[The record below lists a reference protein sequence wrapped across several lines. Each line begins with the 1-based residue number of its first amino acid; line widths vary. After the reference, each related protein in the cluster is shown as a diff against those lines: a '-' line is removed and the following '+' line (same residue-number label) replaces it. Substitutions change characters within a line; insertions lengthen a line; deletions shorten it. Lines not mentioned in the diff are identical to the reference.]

1 MSEFT
6 FTVDP
11 DRLREVREVMG
22 NPNEELAQEK
32 ADLNKLRPDILK
44 EFSLGLPGKRPNC
57 KICIVVPT
65 SGEIK
70 NDNFWNMIR
79 AFLKQGSDMSEF
91 EIIFVVNNPEIA
103 LTLSQQ
109 SLLQKIRNYFTTKNQ
124 KLLNSTHLQ
133 TRTSAAELIRRY
145 NENQFQIA
153 LLKKITEAQKEYQ
166 KEENQKEEDQKK
178 STTLEKLVANIV
190 EDLSQSFPS
199 VEISA
204 HEVGLISRMIE
215 KGIQVGA
222 IDLSSES
229 RALENN
235 PNQNP
240 VAYSRWIGGIIAHD
254 RLGPQGIIDFLDAD
268 SYPGHSYIQTK
279 LKKDPDSFDYLID
292 TMSPVITEIPKAI
305 SKLPKAQ
312 RYDRLIQYIRSHF
325 YKYAI
330 YYPKITY
337 ALAVNRMSYPG
348 GPQLSLSKKAHDA
361 IGGYAR
367 VLYSEDFETA
377 HRAMGNNRRGVLSP
391 IRQAMVYVSD
401 RSRPGSIDGSLRSE
415 KQIIDRS
422 RYVPI
427 MIRIIQLDK
436 TLINY
441 PNTKVKEAYKD
452 FRKLHFKAEKMKQL
466 FFLNRIEKIINLCL
480 LFWNSKPRG
489 TSSELIGYLSKH
501 ISPREID
508 FIQQNSILID
518 FLKNKILRN
527 VNKPFNLQ
535 IVMQKLKD
543 ELPELFYT
551 PATSEPEYSEQ
562 DILANENI
570 NFRNLIHILSAATD
584 VLIASKTIGLNQ
596 EELSE
601 LQSTLSQHLV

>member
-6 FTVDP
+6 FTLYPDP
-11 DRLREVREVMG
+11 LGQGVG
-22 NPNEELAQEK
+22 NPNKNLAKEV
-32 ADLNKLRPDILK
+32 ADLNRLRPNVLK
-44 EFSLGLPGKRPNC
+44 EFSRDLPDRRPNC
-57 KICIVVPT
+57 EICSVVPT
-65 SGEIK
+65 SGEIE

-91 EIIFVVNNPEIA
+91 EIIFVVNNPKLA
-103 LTLSQQ
+103 VTLSQQ
-109 SLLQKIRNYFTTKNQ
+109 SLLKKIRNYFTKNNR
-124 KLLNSTHLQ
+124 KLLNSTHVQ
-133 TRTSAAELIRRY
+133 TRTSADELKNRY
-145 NENQFQIA
+145 IENQFQIQ
-153 LLKKITEAQKEYQ
+153 LLKRITKAQEIYRI
-166 KEENQKEEDQKK
+166 EEDQKK
-178 STTLEKLVANIV
+178 LTTLEELVAKIV
-190 EDLSQSFPS
+190 KDLSQSFPS

-204 HEVGLISRMIE
+204 HEVSLISKMIK

-240 VAYSRWIGGIIAHD
+240 VAHSRWIGGIIAHN
-254 RLGPQGIIDFLDAD
+254 RLGPEGIIDFLDAD

-279 LKKDPDSFDYLID
+279 LEKEPDSFDYLID
-292 TMSPVITEIPKAI
+292 TMLPVITQIPEAI
-305 SKLPKAQ
+305 YKLPKAQ

-325 YKYAI
+325 YEYMI
-330 YYPKITY
+330 YYPKTTY
-337 ALAVNRMSYPG
+337 ALAANRMSYPG

-367 VLYSEDFETA
+367 VLYSADFDTA
-377 HRAMGNNRRGVLSP
+377 LRAMGHNRIGILSP
-391 IRQAMVYVSD
+391 IRRAMVYVSD
-401 RSRPGSIDGSLRSE
+401 RSRPGSVDGGIRSQE
-415 KQIIDRS
+415 QIINRS
-422 RYVPI
+422 IYVPI

-452 FRKLHFKAEKMKQL
+452 FRKLHFKAERMKQL
-466 FFLNRIEKIINLCL
+466 FFLNRIKKIVNLCL

-489 TSSELIGYLSKH
+489 TSPELIGYLSKH

-518 FLKNKILRN
+518 FLKNKILQN
-527 VNKPFNLQ
+527 VNKPFDLQ
-535 IVMQKLKD
+535 IVMQKLKN

-551 PATSEPEYSEQ
+551 PATSQPEYSEE

-570 NFRNLIHILSAATD
+570 NFRSLIHILYAATD

-601 LQSTLSQHLV
+601 LQSTLSKHAV

>member
-1 MSEFT
+1 
-6 FTVDP
+6 
-11 DRLREVREVMG
+11 
-22 NPNEELAQEK
+22 
-32 ADLNKLRPDILK
+32 
-44 EFSLGLPGKRPNC
+44 
-57 KICIVVPT
+57 
-65 SGEIK
+65 
-70 NDNFWNMIR
+70 
-79 AFLKQGSDMSEF
+79 
-91 EIIFVVNNPEIA
+91 
-103 LTLSQQ
+103 
-109 SLLQKIRNYFTTKNQ
+109 
-124 KLLNSTHLQ
+124 
-133 TRTSAAELIRRY
+133 
-145 NENQFQIA
+145 
-153 LLKKITEAQKEYQ
+153 
-166 KEENQKEEDQKK
+166 
-178 STTLEKLVANIV
+178 
-190 EDLSQSFPS
+190 
-199 VEISA
+199 
-204 HEVGLISRMIE
+204 
-215 KGIQVGA
+215 
-222 IDLSSES
+222 
-229 RALENN
+229 
-235 PNQNP
+235 
-240 VAYSRWIGGIIAHD
+240 
-254 RLGPQGIIDFLDAD
+254 
-268 SYPGHSYIQTK
+268 
-279 LKKDPDSFDYLID
+279 
-292 TMSPVITEIPKAI
+292 MSPVITEIPKAI

-337 ALAVNRMSYPG
+337 ALAVNRLSNPG

-367 VLYSEDFETA
+367 VLYSADFETA
-377 HRAMGNNRRGVLSP
+377 HRAMGNSRRGVLSL

-401 RSRPGSIDGSLRSE
+401 RSRPGSVDGSLRSQ

-427 MIRIIQLDK
+427 MERIIQLDK

-441 PNTKVKEAYKD
+441 SNLKVQEAYKD

-543 ELPELFYT
+543 ELPELLYT
-551 PATSEPEYSEQ
+551 PATSEPEYSEKSEE
-562 DILANENI
+562 DILADENI
-570 NFRNLIHILSAATD
+570 NYRSLIHILYAATD

-601 LQSTLSQHLV
+601 VQSTLSQHLV